1 MEMQPAPDYVD
12 QLREQPMDMP
22 PGSMELR
29 FTPELLTEI
38 ESELADVESAIET
51 LQLDRVVSR

>member
-1 MEMQPAPDYVD
+1 MELLPRPDHID
-12 QLREQPMDMP
+12 QRHERPMDMP

-38 ESELADVESAIET
+38 EMELADVESAIET
-51 LQLDRVVSR
+51 LQLDRVVAR

>member
-1 MEMQPAPDYVD
+1 METHSGPDHAD
-12 QLREQPMDMP
+12 QLHEQPMDMP

-38 ESELADVESAIET
+38 ETELADVESAIET